1 MPRNKP
7 SMPNP
12 TTHTKPTDSKP
23 TQTGHR
29 TDLPVLRHWQRVSQS
44 AEWQNLRD
52 RVFNSQVLVQAGKTP
67 FAVIYDDG
75 LAKLRHYAP
84 HPDAPTQHR
93 VPLVIVAPLAVNMLV
108 YDLFPERSLIQY
120 LTQQG
125 FTVYLIDWGKPTRRH
140 AKRNFHS
147 YILSYLPAMLR
158 EARQHSGQQQL
169 SLHGWSMAGIF
180 TLLYAAYSQDPDLKN
195 IIIMGSPI
203 DSYASGNIGQFYRR
217 AGQVFRWTEQRW
229 GWHPRTLPAQLLHSQ
244 GWSNALGFKLL
255 DPVGT
260 LKGHTNMLKQLDN
273 RDAVAAHATL
283 GAFLDHMVD
292 YPGGVNRDMLLK
304 IWLDNP
310 LSQGE
315 FKIGGKTV
323 YLKDI
328 HAAMLVGA
336 GRNDGMVSVDA
347 VRPLVNLVGSTDATF
362 TTVPGGH
369 VGMIGSEAASQEF
382 WPLMSAWLAQRSD

>member
-1 MPRNKP
+1 MPLPQSSSP
-7 SMPNP
+7 SWAQ
-12 TTHTKPTDSKP
+12 S
-23 TQTGHR
+23 
-29 TDLPVLRHWQRVSQS
+29 LSQS
-44 AEWQNLRD
+44 FTALRQLPNSPHWLNARD
-52 RVFNSQVLVQAGKTP
+52 RLFNPQQLVQAGKTP
-67 FAVIYDDG
+67 FDVIYDDG
-75 LAKLRHYAP
+75 LASLRHYPAL
-84 HPDAPTQHR
+84 PDQPTRHR
-93 VPLVIVAPLAVNMLV
+93 IPLVIVAPLAVNMLV
-108 YDLFPERSLIQY
+108 YDLFPQRSLIRY
-120 LTQQG
+120 LLEQG
-125 FTVYLIDWGKPTRRH
+125 FSVYLIDWGKPTRRH
-140 AKRNFHS
+140 AQRNFHS

-180 TLLYAAYSQDPDLKN
+180 TLLYAAHSQDPDLKN

-260 LKGHTNMLKQLDN
+260 LKGHLNLLKRLDD
-273 RDAVAAHATL
+273 RQAVEAHATL

-310 LSQGE
+310 LSHGE

-347 VRPLVNLVGSTDATF
+347 VRPLVDLVGSSDATF
-362 TTVPGGH
+362 TTVAGGH
-369 VGMIGSEAASQEF
+369 VGMIGSEAASVEF
-382 WPLMSAWLAQRSD
+382 WPVLAAWLAQRSD

>member
-1 MPRNKP
+1 MP
-7 SMPNP
+7 
-12 TTHTKPTDSKP
+12 
-23 TQTGHR
+23 
-29 TDLPVLRHWQRVSQS
+29 LPQSWSESFAKLRRLQHAPQWVN
-44 AEWQNLRD
+44 ARD
-52 RVFNSQVLVQAGKTP
+52 RLFRTELLIQAGKTP
-67 FAVIYDDG
+67 HQVVYDDG
-75 LAKLRHYAP
+75 LAQLRYYAP
-84 HPDAPTQHR
+84 LETAVTRHR
-93 VPLVIVAPLAVNMLV
+93 IPLVIVAPLAVNMLV
-108 YDLFPERSLIQY
+108 YDLFPQRSLIGY
-120 LTQQG
+120 LLEQG
-125 FTVYLIDWGKPTRRH
+125 FSVYLIDWGKPTRRH

-147 YILSYLPAMLR
+147 YILSYMPAMLR

-315 FKIGGKTV
+315 FKIGGKTI

-347 VRPLVNLVGSTDATF
+347 VRPLVDLVGSTDATF
-362 TTVPGGH
+362 ITVPGGH
-369 VGMIGSEAASQEF
+369 VGMIGSEAASQQF

>member
-1 MPRNKP
+1 MP
-7 SMPNP
+7 
-12 TTHTKPTDSKP
+12 
-23 TQTGHR
+23 
-29 TDLPVLRHWQRVSQS
+29 LPQSWSESFAKLRRLQHAPQWVN
-44 AEWQNLRD
+44 ARD
-52 RVFNSQVLVQAGKTP
+52 RLFRTELLIQAGKTP
-67 FAVIYDDG
+67 HQVVYDDG
-75 LAKLRHYAP
+75 LAQLRYYAP
-84 HPDAPTQHR
+84 LETAVTRHR
-93 VPLVIVAPLAVNMLV
+93 IPLVIVAPLAVNMLV
-108 YDLFPERSLIQY
+108 YDLFPQRSLIGY
-120 LTQQG
+120 LLEQG
-125 FTVYLIDWGKPTRRH
+125 FSVYLIDWGKPTRRH

-147 YILSYLPAMLR
+147 YILSYMPAMLR

-217 AGQVFRWTEQRW
+217 AGALFRWTEQRW

-315 FKIGGKTV
+315 FKIGGKTI

-347 VRPLVNLVGSTDATF
+347 VRPLVDLVGSTDATF
-362 TTVPGGH
+362 ITVPGGH
-369 VGMIGSEAASQEF
+369 VGMIGSEAASQQF